1 MEKYVKEYKRQ
12 CPRTHRDAVHKVEY
26 AKATCSR
33 VPDTMLHF
41 SALWKETVKTAKKIM
56 KINMQEIPGSGNRS
70 AGRGF

>member
-1 MEKYVKEYKRQ
+1 MEKYVKEYERQ

-41 SALWKETVKTAKKIM
+41 FCALE
-56 KINMQEIPGSGNRS
+56 GNCKDCQKDYED
-70 AGRGF
+70 